1 MFKTKYIL
9 VLVFLVQ
16 KIKLPQENAFIF
28 RYKVLIKNN
37 KRWNIKVRF
46 DISAQTKVMH
56 PCFSVKGKSYY
67 STIIPLINANN
78 TSMLKNHS
86 I

>member
-16 KIKLPQENAFIF
+16 KIKLPQKNAFIF

-37 KRWNIKVRF
+37 KR
-46 DISAQTKVMH
+46 
-56 PCFSVKGKSYY
+56 
-67 STIIPLINANN
+67 
-78 TSMLKNHS
+78 
-86 I
+86 